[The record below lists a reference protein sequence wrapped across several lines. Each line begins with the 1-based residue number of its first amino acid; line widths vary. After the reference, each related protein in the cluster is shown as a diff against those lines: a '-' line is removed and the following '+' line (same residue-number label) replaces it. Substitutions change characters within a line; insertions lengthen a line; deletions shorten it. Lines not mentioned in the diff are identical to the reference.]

1 MSVYERLFFVHRMRF
16 FHMDKQPRSNK
27 KMKLLAVSALMVVM
41 AALGWLTVKSL
52 RKPAPAAPVTSAT
65 PVSSPRPTPTPQRAN
80 PVLTNPR
87 AGAQSVIKEIVFE
100 SLSCRASR
108 KTVVCDLTVK
118 NESSTEQKIML
129 IHFDDSTKIFDEL
142 GNGYPA
148 FGINFG
154 DKASGGRLKLVSLA
168 ISPNVIT
175 KAAITFDNVSYGAE
189 TISLLRIKGGI
200 GTLGRDFRGF
210 YVSFKNIAIIR

>member
-1 MSVYERLFFVHRMRF
+1 MRF

-27 KMKLLAVSALMVVM
+27 KMKLLAISALMVVIG
-41 AALGWLTVKSL
+41 ALGWLTVKSL
-52 RKPAPAAPVTSAT
+52 RKPTPVTSAT
-65 PVSSPRPTPTPQRAN
+65 PVSSPRPAPTPPRAN

-87 AGAQSVIKEIVFE
+87 EGAQSVIKEIVFE
-100 SLSCRASR
+100 SLSCRAAR

>member
-1 MSVYERLFFVHRMRF
+1 MRF
-16 FHMDKQPRSNK
+16 FHMDKQPRSNE
-27 KMKLLAVSALMVVM
+27 KMKLLAILALMVVI

-52 RKPAPAAPVTSAT
+52 RKPTPVTSAT
-65 PVSSPRPTPTPQRAN
+65 PVSSPQPTPTPQRAN

-87 AGAQSVIKEIVFE
+87 AAAQSVIKEIVFE

-118 NESSTEQKIML
+118 NESSSEQKIML

-154 DKASGGRLKLVSLA
+154 DKTSGGRLKLVSLT
-168 ISPNVIT
+168 ISPNVST

-189 TISLLRIKGGI
+189 TISLLRIKGGV
-200 GTLGRDFRGF
+200 GTLGLDFRGF

>member
-1 MSVYERLFFVHRMRF
+1 
-16 FHMDKQPRSNK
+16 
-27 KMKLLAVSALMVVM
+27 
-41 AALGWLTVKSL
+41 
-52 RKPAPAAPVTSAT
+52 
-65 PVSSPRPTPTPQRAN
+65 
-80 PVLTNPR
+80 
-87 AGAQSVIKEIVFE
+87 
-100 SLSCRASR
+100 
-108 KTVVCDLTVK
+108 
-118 NESSTEQKIML
+118 ML

-154 DKASGGRLKLVSLA
+154 DKTSGGRLKLVSLA

>member
-1 MSVYERLFFVHRMRF
+1 
-16 FHMDKQPRSNK
+16 
-27 KMKLLAVSALMVVM
+27 MKLLAISALMIVM

-52 RKPAPAAPVTSAT
+52 RKPSPASPVTSAT

-80 PVLTNPR
+80 PVLINPR

-100 SLSCRASR
+100 SPSCKASR

-148 FGINFG
+148 FGINFD
-154 DKASGGRLKLVSLA
+154 DKASGSRLKLVSLA

-175 KAAITFDNVSYGAE
+175 KAAIRFDNVSYGAE
-189 TISLLRIKGGI
+189 TISLLRIKGGT
-200 GTLGRDFRGF
+200 GTLGRDFQGF
-210 YVSFKNIAIIR
+210 YVSFKNITIIR

>member
-1 MSVYERLFFVHRMRF
+1 MRF
-16 FHMDKQPRSNK
+16 FHMDKQPRSNE
-27 KMKLLAVSALMVVM
+27 KMKLLAILALMVVI

-52 RKPAPAAPVTSAT
+52 RKPTPVTSVT
-65 PVSSPRPTPTPQRAN
+65 PVSSPQPTPTPQRAN

-87 AGAQSVIKEIVFE
+87 AAAQSVIKEIVFE

-118 NESSTEQKIML
+118 NESSSEQKIML

-154 DKASGGRLKLVSLA
+154 DKTSGGRLKLVSLT
-168 ISPNVIT
+168 ISPNVST

-189 TISLLRIKGGI
+189 TISLLRIKGGV
-200 GTLGRDFRGF
+200 GTLGLDFRGF